1 MEKRLS
7 IQQMVIATGLSAH
20 TLRYYERIGLI
31 QPGRDHS
38 SGYRSYTEQD
48 VNVIEFIKR
57 LRATGMPVREMVH
70 YTDLL
75 RQGETTIAARLD
87 LLKQHR
93 RRVEDAQ
100 READQHLAAITAK
113 IAYYQAL
120 HAQSVHTTV
129 SLPTCSEEEHAE
141 QGVAQQERDNATDY
155 SWT

>member
-38 SGYRSYTEQD
+38 SGYRSYNEQD
-48 VNVIEFIKR
+48 VNLIEFIKR
-57 LRATGMPVREMVH
+57 LRATGMPVRDVVR
-70 YTDLL
+70 YTDLM

-100 READQHLAAITAK
+100 REVDQHLAAITAK
-113 IAYYQAL
+113 IAYYQAR
-120 HAQSVHTTV
+120 HAQSVQTTV
-129 SLPTCSEEEHAE
+129 PFLTCSEEERAE
-141 QGVAQQERDNATDY
+141 QGVAQEERDSATDY